1 MYSVSP
7 LISSDS
13 VEIQT
18 AADSI
23 WVVGEL
29 ANFSWNPSSLLI
41 NELINVN
48 QIHIDI
54 SLWIYNDITDVFEE
68 KVVVAT
74 DVPNTGSASVML
86 TESLSSKL
94 PNSDTSM
101 FVTYPKIGINSSTS
115 LLRTKRFAS
124 NLLRL
129 VGKVAKFGKILAIT
143 RQTAAVTA
151 RLLCEDF
158 ALTPTVPRRR
168 IPPCPCKEQDA
179 GNDDRFEVETSPEY
193 LRKFF
198 HKGSN
203 ICFRQANVR

>member
-7 LISSDS
+7 LISSDC

-18 AADSI
+18 VCETI
-23 WVVGEL
+23 WVVGEV
-29 ANFSWNPSSLLI
+29 ANFFWNPSSFLI
-41 NELINVN
+41 NELFNVS

-54 SLWIYNDITDVFEE
+54 SLWIYNDITDEFEE

-74 DVPNTGSASVML
+74 DMPNTGSASVML

-94 PNSDTSM
+94 PISDTSM
-101 FVTYPKIGINSSTS
+101 FITYPKISINSSTS
-115 LLRTKRFAS
+115 LLPTKRFAS

-129 VGKVAKFGKILAIT
+129 VGKVAKFGKLFAVT
-143 RQTAAVTA
+143 RRKAAVTA
-151 RLLCEDF
+151 RILCETF
-158 ALTPTVPRRR
+158 ALTPPVPRRR

-179 GNDDRFEVETSPEY
+179 GNDDRFEVDTSPEC
-193 LRKFF
+193 LRKFI
-198 HKGSN
+198 HERSN